1 MAPMAHGTSGPPG
14 FQERPFAVRES
25 PEAERARLERL
36 KVDDP
41 IALQDIFNTSTAL
54 VDAAKEG
61 DVEEFR
67 RVVADA
73 EDGELLRPFV
83 LKAFLEVLKRSSLE
97 LVRDFVHGG
106 LPIEELEELSQSLHI
121 ACEVTNRDNFSDAW
135 RIVQLLS
142 QGRLDINAP
151 RFPDGWTP
159 LCVACADAC
168 LPLVFKLIELEADP
182 NVITRA
188 NMTPL
193 ALARERRE
201 ADSEEQQEARGIISN
216 MLRTYGAQEHWKDA
230 LHRQKRPRAPKRV
243 VAAGQNVTV
252 VGEDGTEIVSQTV
265 SATHTRFA
273 A

>member
-1 MAPMAHGTSGPPG
+1 MAQSARGSAD
-14 FQERPFAVRES
+14 FRARPFAVRES
-25 PEAERARLERL
+25 CEAERARIERL
-36 KVDDP
+36 RVDDP
-41 IALQDIFNTSTAL
+41 IELQDIFNTSTAL
-54 VDAAKEG
+54 VDAAREG
-61 DVEEFR
+61 DVEELR

-73 EDGELLRPFV
+73 EEGELLRPFV
-83 LKAFLEVLKRSSLE
+83 LKAFLEVLKRASLE

-106 LPIEELEELSQSLHI
+106 LPVEELEELSQSLHI
-121 ACEVTNRDNFSDAW
+121 VCEVTNRDNFSDAW

-151 RFPDGWTP
+151 RSPDGWTP

-193 ALARERRE
+193 ALARERR
-201 ADSEEQQEARGIISN
+201 DGDGEEQQEARGIISN
-216 MLRTYGAQEHWKDA
+216 MLRSYGAQENWKDA
-230 LHRQKRPRAPKRV
+230 LHRQKRPRAPKPAV
-243 VAAGQNVTV
+243 PAGESVTV